1 MLQKIS
7 WGVFF
12 FFKKNPRLW
21 VVIQKC
27 GTYKSGKCGCA
38 PTRKRLCG
46 LNAKNRNSKHNARG
60 MPSQLLVNDGANDS
74 FPFQKLSVVSL
85 LRRSSGEKYLYVPV
99 RFCSRPIRFHP
110 LWMTQDWLIG
120 RPYPVPFFIDTR
132 NRYCTLCF
140 SSSQPSPALYKFRQV
155 RVNITEGWRLLLVYH
170 ASPKKQPTEQRVG
183 QRKQQISILAKNE
196 VFLCLGTRRVFL
208 YFSAVGWNWGGL
220 ALFHEGR
227 FGGRL
232 SPTSNIGQSCH
243 YSAHAVEVAVELL
256 CTV

>member
-1 MLQKIS
+1 LIFWWLVRILNS
-7 WGVFF
+7 GFSLC
-12 FFKKNPRLW
+12 FKKSVGGFFLKKKKPRLW

-183 QRKQQISILAKNE
+183 QRKQQISIKERSLSMSRDTKVLLILFGCGME
-196 VFLCLGTRRVFL
+196 LGGVWLCSTRDDLG
-208 YFSAVGWNWGGL
+208 VG
-220 ALFHEGR
+220 
-227 FGGRL
+227 
-232 SPTSNIGQSCH
+232 
-243 YSAHAVEVAVELL
+243 
-256 CTV
+256 